1 MFATTDVLLFG
12 AIAGVLA
19 ALANYALPWARPRW
33 RWLIAGV
40 ATFLGFTAWNLVI
53 SHANAA
59 GLDIDAPVVALSWQ
73 DVGSGV
79 LAFATTA
86 LALGLAE
93 RHEPAFET
101 TKAAALAGVVAMVF
115 DIFVL

>member
-1 MFATTDVLLFG
+1 MA
-12 AIAGVLA
+12 LA
-19 ALANYALPWARPRW
+19 ADRRCNVPRLY
-33 RWLIAGV
+33 RLE
-40 ATFLGFTAWNLVI
+40 
-53 SHANAA
+53 SSDQPRQRC
-59 GLDIDAPVVALSWQ
+59 GLDIDAPVIALSWQ